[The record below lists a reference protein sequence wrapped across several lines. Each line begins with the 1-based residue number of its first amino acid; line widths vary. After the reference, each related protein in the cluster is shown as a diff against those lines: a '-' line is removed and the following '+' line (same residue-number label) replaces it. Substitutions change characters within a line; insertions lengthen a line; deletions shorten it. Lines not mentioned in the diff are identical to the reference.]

1 MTEVSLDE
9 PKPGASASKCWKVV
23 VGGGGVE
30 PEDAAPRDEAWLAD
44 GQPEVVSRKPL
55 CGTGPGHQLQ
65 S

>member
-1 MTEVSLDE
+1 MSRNQGLL
-9 PKPGASASKCWKVV
+9 PASAGRWWWGV
-23 VGGGGVE
+23 GGVE